1 MTCRPA
7 RDRHFFTNKESH
19 SMYEELAGK
28 TALISGGARGQ
39 GASHARALA
48 ELGANVVV
56 TDFRDELGQ
65 ELVASIVEKGGKAV
79 YQHLDVRSTEDW
91 TSAVETA
98 EKEFGQVDILLN
110 NAGIVMCEPVDQLTD
125 EKWAEVI
132 DTNLAGVFKGMR
144 AVIPAMKR
152 AGGGVIL
159 NVSSVF
165 GVKGTWGYAGYVA
178 SKAGVAGM
186 TKSAALTYA
195 ADNIRVV
202 AIAPSSVDTPML
214 DEEKVIMA
222 ENPYFDFDEW
232 MATQPIPRIA
242 TPGEV
247 TDLVLYLISDR
258 ARYCTGGIYPID
270 GGILAG

>member
-1 MTCRPA
+1 
-7 RDRHFFTNKESH
+7 
-19 SMYEELAGK
+19 MYQELAGK

-65 ELVASIVEKGGKAV
+65 ELVASIVEKGGTAV
-79 YQHLDVRSTEDW
+79 YKHLDVRSTEDW
-91 TSAVETA
+91 TKAVEEA

-214 DEEKVIMA
+214 DEEKVLMA

-242 TPGEV
+242 TPEEV